1 MASRRVTRETFDA
14 VIQEKVKRY
23 RMDHSDA
30 IEDTLHQFK
39 SQGHSRSIPRSR
51 ADRYEDSFHDDGRY
65 SRDPV
70 HPRDTWRED
79 LRDDVFPG
87 PSFRSNSPPMSEE
100 NYYQEDFGRDR
111 DFSRADSR
119 DRDFNQA
126 GSRDRD
132 FGHRDFSHFGSQDP
146 EFSHS
151 ESWEHDFAHPSS
163 HEPSWSHENDFGPE
177 ILGDFRSPGL
187 MEEEYVDMDSQEYD
201 LDFSGEAD
209 YEFQQPVPRGRGR
222 VRSRGRGGRGA
233 VGTADRGGIL
243 QSKRV
248 TRGALKT
255 KVIKGDVR
263 KIPTIRKVNTK
274 KLPPMVP
281 YRIIPKTRG
290 TNRIR
295 KTILRPDLSPG
306 VTQRTENVQ
315 RPVRKTPL
323 RPNQKISRLPRGE
336 VSFDLV
342 DNSDIFSTFGIEIIK
357 WAGFHK
363 IKNDM
368 EFSQLFAALFE
379 LETETCA
386 KMLAS
391 FKCSLK
397 PEHRDFCFFTIKC
410 LKHSALKTPKVDN
423 EFLNMLLDKGAVKTK
438 NCFFEIIKPFDKYM
452 MRLQDRLLKSVT
464 PLLMACNAYELSVK
478 MKGFSNPAE
487 VAGALETT
495 NSLCRKSLALLG
507 QTFSLASTFRQEK
520 ILEAI
525 GLQEVAP
532 VPAAFPNFDDSTLF
546 GREYIEHLKAWL
558 ENSGHPIQMK
568 KADVRVMEGV
578 ASVPSPN
585 SDVIPEAL
593 NGVPQRADRK
603 VVETIEKFVKSIIEG
618 NLSPKERATLKKN
631 PTYWF
636 LSDEDSLE
644 YKYYKLKLAEMQ
656 RIKEIKKDEEHQ
668 PTSEECA
675 VRAMLYAKKVQSLKK
690 RLIPRKRLG
699 LLSSWGI
706 SGWKMRKSTVGTQ
719 TLLSAGTMLK
729 HQVRHAHGVFQVKPS
744 VPDVNHREKNLPS
757 EEPGSLLCDPSAG
770 PLTCPP
776 RTTGTEVSSALPE
789 PLHTPSSSQ
798 FANVDAKTMDTAE
811 KLAKFVAQ
819 VGPEI
824 EQFSIEN
831 SADNPD
837 LWFLHD
843 QNSPAFK
850 FYRMKVYELC
860 PSINFTKTPL
870 NLKAGEGLKS
880 GKISDHGE
888 EEEQEEEE
896 LEGDHSQQGTELE
909 LELGPEEEEEEGT
922 EDDTSAREASSRIG
936 EETGR
941 AAQSEGIP
949 SEEAQNT
956 GAEGDG
962 ASLAALSQSSASSA
976 CFPRKRISS
985 KSLKVGM
992 IPAPKR
998 VCLIEEPKVHEPVR
1012 IAYDRPRGRPVS
1024 KKKKHKD
1031 LEFAQQKLTDR
1042 NVGFQMLQKM
1052 GWKEGYGLGSR
1063 GKGIKEPVKVGT
1075 TSEGEGLGV
1084 EGEENNEDTFDV
1096 FRQRMI
1102 QMYRQKRASK

>member
-23 RMDHSDA
+23 HMDHSDA
-30 IEDTLHQFK
+30 VEDTLHQFK

-51 ADRYEDSFHDDGRY
+51 ADRYDDSFHDDGRY
-65 SRDPV
+65 SHDLV
-70 HPRDTWRED
+70 HHPRDTWREE

-87 PSFRSNSPPMSEE
+87 PSFRPNSPPMSEE

-119 DRDFNQA
+119 DRDF
-126 GSRDRD
+126 SRVSSRERD
-132 FGHRDFSHFGSQDP
+132 FGHRDFSHFGSQDQ
-146 EFSHS
+146 EFSHT
-151 ESWEHDFAHPSS
+151 ESWDHDFGHQSS
-163 HEPSWSHENDFGPE
+163 HEPSWSHESDFGPE

-187 MEEEYVDMDSQEYD
+187 MDEEYVDMDSQEYD
-201 LDFSGEAD
+201 LDFPGEAD
-209 YEFQQPVPRGRGR
+209 YEFQQPMHRGRGR
-222 VRSRGRGGRGA
+222 VRSRGRGRG
-233 VGTADRGGIL
+233 GIDRGGIL
-243 QSKRV
+243 QSKRA
-248 TRGALKT
+248 TRGTLKT

-263 KIPTIRKVNTK
+263 KIPTLRKVNTK
-274 KLPPMVP
+274 KLTPVIP
-281 YRIIPKTRG
+281 YRVIPKTRG

-295 KTILRPDLSPG
+295 KTILRPDLSPV
-306 VTQRTENVQ
+306 VTQRTEDVQ
-315 RPVRKTPL
+315 RPVRKTLL
-323 RPNQKISRLPRGE
+323 RPNQKTGRPPRGE

-342 DNSDIFSTFGIEIIK
+342 DKSDIFSTFGIEIIK

-363 IKNDM
+363 IKNDL

-423 EFLNMLLDKGAVKTK
+423 EFLNMLLDKGVVKTK

-478 MKGFSNPAE
+478 MKGFSNPSE

-520 ILEAI
+520 ILEAV

-546 GREYIEHLKAWL
+546 GREYIENLKAWL
-558 ENSGHPIQMK
+558 EKSGHPIQMK
-568 KADVRVMEGV
+568 KTETRSTEEVT
-578 ASVPSPN
+578 SVSSPN
-585 SDVIPEAL
+585 SNMIPEAL
-593 NGVPQRADRK
+593 SGVPQRADRK

-618 NLSPKERATLKKN
+618 NLSPKERASLKKN

-644 YKYYKLKLAEMQ
+644 FKYYKLKLAEMQ
-656 RIKEIKKDEEHQ
+656 RIKEIKKDEEHL

-675 VRAMLYAKKVQSLKK
+675 VRAMLYARKVQSLKK
-690 RLIPRKRLG
+690 RLIPRKRLR

-706 SGWKMRKSTVGTQ
+706 SSWKSRKATVGTQ

-729 HQVRHAHGVFQVKPS
+729 HQVRHAHGGFQVKAS
-744 VPDVNHREKNLPS
+744 LPDINCLEKNLPS
-757 EEPGSLLCDPSAG
+757 EESEPLTCDPSPR
-770 PLTCPP
+770 PLTCHPGAIEP
-776 RTTGTEVSSALPE
+776 ETSSALPE
-789 PLHTPSSSQ
+789 PHQAPPPSQ

-860 PSINFTKTPL
+860 PSINFVKAPL
-870 NLKAGEGLKS
+870 NLKAGESLKS
-880 GKISDHGE
+880 RKASDHG
-888 EEEQEEEE
+888 EEE

-922 EDDTSAREASSRIG
+922 EDDTSVQETSSRIR

-941 AAQSEGIP
+941 ASQSEGIT

-962 ASLAALSQSSASSA
+962 AGLAALSQASASNA

-985 KSLKVGM
+985 KSLKVGL